1 MFMFALV
8 LAGEII
14 FGLPFHT
21 TRFFRPTFLEV
32 FGFSNTQMGDV
43 FAVYGVTAMLS
54 YFPGGVIADRY
65 SPRLLM
71 ALSLFATAAGGVYM
85 ATFPDEFQMALLF
98 GFWGVTTI
106 LLFWAAMIRATRDWG
121 GDLSQGKAFGILEG
135 GRGLVAASFA
145 VLAVAVLSTYMP
157 AEVEMASASQ
167 RREGFRMVIL
177 LYSAAA
183 AVTGCLVWLVI
194 PKSLTPGSSKRS
206 NPLLGMMVV
215 LRRPIVWAQ
224 AAIIVCAYCAFKGT
238 DNYSLYA
245 VQVLGMD
252 EVAAARFIAY
262 AAYLRPV
269 GAVVA
274 GIVADRFVSSRIIA
288 ISFFVL
294 AMSYAFLAVAVPS
307 SAWLNLMYANILISY
322 FAVFALRGIYFALLH
337 ETRTPKHLTG
347 ATVGLVSLVG
357 YTPDIFF
364 APIAGRILDADPGLL
379 GHQHYFMFLGGI
391 ALTGIL
397 IVAWLLWLN
406 QQQRV
411 DV

>member
-1 MFMFALV
+1 
-8 LAGEII
+8 
-14 FGLPFHT
+14 
-21 TRFFRPTFLEV
+21 
-32 FGFSNTQMGDV
+32 
-43 FAVYGVTAMLS
+43 
-54 YFPGGVIADRY
+54 
-65 SPRLLM
+65 
-71 ALSLFATAAGGVYM
+71 
-85 ATFPDEFQMALLF
+85 
-98 GFWGVTTI
+98 
-106 LLFWAAMIRATRDWG
+106 
-121 GDLSQGKAFGILEG
+121 
-135 GRGLVAASFA
+135 
-145 VLAVAVLSTYMP
+145 
-157 AEVEMASASQ
+157 
-167 RREGFRMVIL
+167 
-177 LYSAAA
+177 
-183 AVTGCLVWLVI
+183 
-194 PKSLTPGSSKRS
+194 
-206 NPLLGMMVV
+206 
-215 LRRPIVWAQ
+215 
-224 AAIIVCAYCAFKGT
+224 
-238 DNYSLYA
+238 
-245 VQVLGMD
+245 MD